1 MNTEM
6 NATNA
11 PTRMFDSPTRAAVAW
26 MRHFARVAD
35 IPSKTLEAFL
45 PRVVLSHAFA

>member
-1 MNTEM
+1 
-6 NATNA
+6 
-11 PTRMFDSPTRAAVAW
+11 MFDSPTRAAVAW